1 MTTRP
6 GKGRPIIFLA
16 AVVGLWVTA
25 RVVMW
30 QGGEDA
36 REGTLALLAASGK
49 TITGPEQAG
58 SIPVKSDF
66 AKPVAGATLVEGLE
80 PLPSAH
86 EQSRYL
92 DEPLAAGHDT
102 LWMAASQD
110 LSAIESASDGM

>member
-25 RVVMW
+25 RVAMW
-30 QGGEDA
+30 QGGDDA
-36 REGTLALLAASGK
+36 PEVTLALLAASGK
-49 TITGPEQAG
+49 TIPIPEQAG
-58 SIPVKSDF
+58 SIPAKSEF
-66 AKPVAGATLVEGLE
+66 AKPAAGATLVEGLE

-86 EQSRYL
+86 AQSRYL
-92 DEPLAAGHDT
+92 EEPLAAGHDT

-110 LSAIESASDGM
+110 LPALESASDGM